1 MVKNTTGGNK
11 AKQQGRRFAINAS
24 QAVTSVRKAVDKD
37 EMYAVV
43 SKIFGGKFCQVT
55 CQDGMVRRCSIRKKF
70 MARRRGE
77 NKVAVGIWVLV
88 GLYDWEVKADGS
100 QTCDLLEVYSAAE
113 KDCLK
118 QQEKNCNFM
127 HLLKVGDEADQETV
141 AFSSNSLLNDD
152 DGDGDNGSHDKDVVK
167 PVKTKLLTK
176 TKVVESSSS
185 DNDDSSIEDDDDA
198 IDDVVFFSSDKKE
211 PVIHIN
217 NKNSN
222 NNNKINVDD
231 I

>member
-77 NKVAVGIWVLV
+77 NNVAVGIWVLV

-141 AFSSNSLLNDD
+141 AFSSNSLLNDGD
-152 DGDGDNGSHDKDVVK
+152 DGDNGSHDKDVVK
-167 PVKTKLLTK
+167 PVTTTKSTKTK
-176 TKVVESSSS
+176 TKVVESSS
-185 DNDDSSIEDDDDA
+185 DNDDSSSEDDDA
-198 IDDVVFFSSDKKE
+198 IDDVVFFSSENKK
-211 PVIHIN
+211 PVIHI
-217 NKNSN
+217 N

>member
-1 MVKNTTGGNK
+1 
-11 AKQQGRRFAINAS
+11 
-24 QAVTSVRKAVDKD
+24 
-37 EMYAVV
+37 
-43 SKIFGGKFCQVT
+43 
-55 CQDGMVRRCSIRKKF
+55 MVRRCSIRKKF

-77 NKVAVGIWVLV
+77 NNVAVGIWVLV

-141 AFSSNSLLNDD
+141 AFSSNSLLNDGD
-152 DGDGDNGSHDKDVVK
+152 DGDNGSHDKDVVK
-167 PVKTKLLTK
+167 PVTTTKSTKTK
-176 TKVVESSSS
+176 TKVVESSS
-185 DNDDSSIEDDDDA
+185 DNDDSSSEDDDA
-198 IDDVVFFSSDKKE
+198 IDDVVFFSSENKT
-211 PVIHIN
+211 PVIHI
-217 NKNSN
+217 N

>member
-1 MVKNTTGGNK
+1 
-11 AKQQGRRFAINAS
+11 
-24 QAVTSVRKAVDKD
+24 
-37 EMYAVV
+37 
-43 SKIFGGKFCQVT
+43 
-55 CQDGMVRRCSIRKKF
+55 

-77 NKVAVGIWVLV
+77 NNVAVGIWVLV

-152 DGDGDNGSHDKDVVK
+152 DGDGDGDDKDVVK
-167 PVKTKLLTK
+167 PVTTTKLTKTK
-176 TKVVESSSS
+176 TKVVESSS
-185 DNDDSSIEDDDDA
+185 DNDDSVTEDDDA
-198 IDDVVFFSSDKKE
+198 IDDVVFFSSENKE

-217 NKNSN
+217 NKN
-222 NNNKINVDD
+222 NNKINVDD